1 MKSSWTALYARD
13 SFVLPIMKRS
23 WLRVKVPAAP
33 FVTVTTGYP
42 FCFVQVSMIVLT
54 VISPESDLSS

>member
-1 MKSSWTALYARD
+1 MKCSWTTLYSREL
-13 SFVLPIMKRS
+13 FVFPIMKRS
-23 WLRVKVPAAP
+23 WLRVKFPAAP

-54 VISPESDLSS
+54 VISSESESSS